1 MKNKLFIN
9 LIVLIVLI
17 GSCKKGDSTEIS
29 NTTTKGIGKMDSPSV
44 KDVLGIAIIE
54 PWGGIVPLGTE
65 QSGII
70 KSVKA
75 NIGDK
80 LNKNDIIL
88 IMDNTLENA
97 QIQQSNS
104 KTNTQNEVINTAN
117 QNLKQLQLKLQK
129 ANVDLQ
135 RDLNLNKRDA
145 LTKKELESSQYVV
158 QDILKQ
164 IEIQQA
170 TIHQQQV
177 KLKEFKADVNYFQ
190 TIENK
195 KLIKAPSNG
204 TLLSLDVK
212 SGQFLN
218 FGQLIGD
225 FAPDGPVMALTEID
239 ELYADKIKIGQ
250 KAVIKR
256 QGKNEVITTG
266 TVKLTSPY
274 LQKKSLFSDNPSA
287 LEDRRVREV
296 RVQIDEPEK
305 VLIGSRVECII
316 YID

>member
-1 MKNKLFIN
+1 MDTS
-9 LIVLIVLI
+9 LITIL
-17 GSCKKGDSTEIS
+17 
-29 NTTTKGIGKMDSPSV
+29 
-44 KDVLGIAIIE
+44 AIIVSS
-54 PWGGIVPLGTE
+54 IVAFFAFKFSKPSNKNSKL
-65 QSGII
+65 SYND
-70 KSVKA
+70 KVYLHA
-75 NIGDK
+75 NLELE